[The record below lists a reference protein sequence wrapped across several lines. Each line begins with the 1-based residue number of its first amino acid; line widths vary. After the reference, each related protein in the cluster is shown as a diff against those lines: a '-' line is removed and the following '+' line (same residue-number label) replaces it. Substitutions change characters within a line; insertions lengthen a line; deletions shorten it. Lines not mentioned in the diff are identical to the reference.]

1 MANIELSQEYENLKN
16 EIQELK
22 NTLTETIFKYDEL
35 KYIICKNIKT

>member
-22 NTLTETIFKYDEL
+22 NTLTETVLNTMNSNTSYAR
-35 KYIICKNIKT
+35 T